1 MLSPEAFAA
10 CAHYV
15 IAQSRHVI
23 ERFGPRAPGS
33 PGERKA
39 QGYVAECLRATNADE
54 LYCEGF
60 GVASQA
66 FMRFQTVTGGLL
78 IASFA
83 VYWVSPI
90 LALVLSLAG
99 FAVTWFQF
107 VRYRLLLDP
116 IYRTTALM
124 NVFARWKAEQEPK
137 RRIILNGHTDAAYEW
152 RYHYRWPRIFPW
164 LVRYGLMGLPLAVL
178 IDLVA
183 VAIVFTLPDSNTP
196 LYLGLAQALLLP
208 SFVLA
213 LFFTDFSTTVPGAN
227 DNLSGVFIALGVAK
241 SLREAGVRFEHTE
254 IACLITG
261 SEEAGLRGA
270 KAWAA
275 RHAGELDDCETVIL
289 TLDTLRDLDHMTIF
303 ERDLNGTV
311 RNDPAFSALVQAAAK
326 ACGYDIPLAAIPLGS
341 TDAAAFTQAGL
352 RATALCAMDPAP
364 AYFYHT
370 RRDDVDAMDAGCI
383 AAAIAVVVET
393 IRRFDS
399 GSEEVEP
406 RMDTNPHE

>member
-1 MLSPEAFAA
+1 MLSPDAIAA
-10 CAHYV
+10 CADYV

-23 ERFGPRAPGS
+23 EQFGPRAPGS
-33 PGERKA
+33 AGERKA
-39 QGYVAECLRATNADE
+39 QEYVAECLADADE
-54 LYCEGF
+54 LCCEAF
-60 GVASQA
+60 EVASQA
-66 FMRFQTVTGGLL
+66 FMRFQTVTGWLL

-83 VYWVSPI
+83 AYWISPLAA
-90 LALVLSLAG
+90 LALSLTG

-107 VRYRLLLDP
+107 VRYRLLLDSL
-116 IYRTTALM
+116 YSTTASM
-124 NVFARWKAEQEPK
+124 NVFARWEAEKVAK

-152 RYHYRWPRIFPW
+152 RYHYRWPRAFPW
-164 LVRYGLMGLPLAVL
+164 LVRYGLIGLPLAVL
-178 IDLVA
+178 IDFIA
-183 VAIVFTLPDSNTP
+183 VGFVFMRPESNAL
-196 LYLGLAQALLLP
+196 LYLGLAQVLLLP

-213 LFFTDFSTTVPGAN
+213 LFFTDFNTTVPGAN
-227 DNLSGVFIALGVAK
+227 DNLSGVFIALGVVKA
-241 SLREAGVRFEHTE
+241 LREAGVRFEHTE

-289 TLDTLRDLDHMTIF
+289 TLDTLRDLDHMSIYD
-303 ERDLNGTV
+303 RDLNGTV
-311 RNDPAFSALVQAAAK
+311 RNDAAFSALVQAAAK
-326 ACGYDIPLAAIPLGS
+326 ACGYDVPRAAIPLGS

-364 AYFYHT
+364 AHFYHT

-383 AAAIAVVVET
+383 AAVIAVVVET

-399 GSEEVEP
+399 GA
-406 RMDTNPHE
+406 